1 MANSKQPE
9 MNLVN
14 AFKTKAA
21 VKSAPGLTLHDTL
34 NVKSTQ
40 ALKKLASGYR
50 IKGYTKLDR
59 EGLLH
64 AVGEALLV
72 PGRMEEVIYILEPAM
87 WSLFTRTA
95 KTECLTDDRIHF
107 ADCDLLQSFGYVQ
120 SYYYNGHYHYVM
132 PQEVRAVYASLKK
145 DSIVSK
151 KERAELLHG
160 YATAVTQ
167 LYGVITQDDFVAL
180 FNSQNAKHTDIDES
194 FQALIRQVAVE
205 RSSYCFWDEYLVS
218 DEFEDDDFEGVK
230 ALLSQV
236 GDKPRYIPEKREL
249 LKYADLDYYE
259 QTPATRALYAYVVKE
274 LAQDAE
280 LAQCLVDELHEAC
293 AAECPMAERLEIFH
307 DEDIPLSMER
317 MQTLATLISDVSNG
331 TRLWVNNGHTPNE
344 LFEKFE
350 RKALRPLPANQAKTK
365 KIGRNDL
372 CPCGSGKKYKK
383 CCGR

>member
-1 MANSKQPE
+1 MADSKKSE
-9 MNLVN
+9 MDLVN

-21 VKSAPGLTLHDTL
+21 VKSAPGLTLHDIL
-34 NVKSTQ
+34 NVKSTE
-40 ALKKLASGYR
+40 ALKKLARGYR

-59 EGLLH
+59 EGLRQ
-64 AVGEALLV
+64 AVGDALLV

-95 KTECLTDDRIHF
+95 ETECLTDDRIHF

-120 SYYYNGHYHYVM
+120 SYYYHDHYHYVM
-132 PQEVRAVYASLKK
+132 PHEVREVYASLKK
-145 DSIVSK
+145 NGIVSK
-151 KERAELLHG
+151 KERAELLHC

-194 FQALIRQVAVE
+194 FQALIRQVTVE

-218 DEFEDDDFEGVK
+218 DEFEEDDFEGVK
-230 ALLSQV
+230 ALLRQV

-259 QTPATRALYAYVVKE
+259 QTPSTRALYAYVIKE
-274 LAQDAE
+274 IDQDTEFAQF
-280 LAQCLVDELHEAC
+280 LVDELHDAC
-293 AAECPMAERLEIFH
+293 AAECPMAERLEIFN
-307 DEDIPLSMER
+307 DEDVPLTMEQ
-317 MQTLATLISDVSNG
+317 MQTLAVLISDVSNS

-344 LFEKFE
+344 LFEKYE
-350 RKALRPLPANQAKTK
+350 RKALRPLPPNQAKAK
-365 KIGRNDL
+365 KIGRNDP